1 MNGHHSPSVRL
12 ALRITLA
19 LSLVAGPVLSG
30 RSLADP
36 AQTQVDAL
44 VQQVENS
51 AQQAGM
57 PVTLTI
63 DHARLAEQAG
73 SPMEPATVVMV
84 RQTELESRWLR
95 ANPNLALELPLR
107 VLAHQTESHPS
118 VRVSH
123 QEGAALLAR
132 HGLSDPALAATYDRA
147 VAALLQPV
155 PAARVQAVPA
165 RPVEGDGVV
174 NLTSPW
180 DRATTRER
188 VLAIIWAQS
197 DTVLFD
203 ELTLQSAS
211 KSGEQPYS
219 LTLIL
224 FGGPGPGGR
233 AMAGSTLLG
242 LDAFCQKLLI
252 LQNANSAIQVRF
264 NDLTWIARRQG
275 VPVSPV
281 LQAINARLINTFRE
295 ELAAR
300 NPTP

>member
-147 VAALLQPV
+147 VAALLQRGAGGAGASRTGTTGGRRWRRQPDQPLGSSDHPRAGASDHPGAKRHGPV
-155 PAARVQAVPA
+155 RRAHPPERQQERRTALLADPDPVRWPGAR
-165 RPVEGDGVV
+165 RPGDG
-174 NLTSPW
+174 
-180 DRATTRER
+180 RQHA
-188 VLAIIWAQS
+188 
-197 DTVLFD
+197 
-203 ELTLQSAS
+203 
-211 KSGEQPYS
+211 
-219 LTLIL
+219 
-224 FGGPGPGGR
+224 
-233 AMAGSTLLG
+233 AG
-242 LDAFCQKLLI
+242 A
-252 LQNANSAIQVRF
+252 
-264 NDLTWIARRQG
+264 
-275 VPVSPV
+275 
-281 LQAINARLINTFRE
+281 
-295 ELAAR
+295 
-300 NPTP
+300 